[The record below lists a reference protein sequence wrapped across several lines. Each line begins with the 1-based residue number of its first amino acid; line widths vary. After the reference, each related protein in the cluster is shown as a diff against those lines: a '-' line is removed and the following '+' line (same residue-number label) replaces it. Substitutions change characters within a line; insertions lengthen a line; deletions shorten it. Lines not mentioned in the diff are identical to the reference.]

1 MANTLEITK
10 EIEKVSNDIN
20 TLANSMLSSGMGRG
34 RNLRRYRELVAIK
47 KKLEKEKLAKELFG

>member
-1 MANTLEITK
+1 MAKVLEITK

-20 TLANSMLSSGMGRG
+20 TLSNSMLSSGMGSG

-47 KKLEKEKLAKELFG
+47 KKLEKEKLAKQLFG